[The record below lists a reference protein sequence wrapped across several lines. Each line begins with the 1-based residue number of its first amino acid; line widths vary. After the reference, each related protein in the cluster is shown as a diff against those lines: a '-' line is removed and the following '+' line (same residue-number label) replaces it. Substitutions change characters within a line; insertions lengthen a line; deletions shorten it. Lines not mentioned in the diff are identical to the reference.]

1 MPYIASMTYL
11 RSHWRGE
18 QSLLWSFWI
27 NLVAIRALLWTL
39 PLHALSPE
47 PLPVPDMLLAVA
59 ADFALFIW
67 QIVGVV
73 RAGEQHMLLR
83 GGMAPTWG
91 IYAAIAVVVFAM
103 ATQWLGL
110 YQMTLEPSRDEL
122 FTTRMDRLH
131 ASHYELRVAD
141 DGTSLLLDG
150 TIELGLTR
158 AASTLLEQQPHITR
172 IELSSAGGN
181 IYEARGMA
189 ALLLPLQL
197 QTHVESECSS
207 ACTLVFMAG
216 QERTIGSSARL
227 GFHAYRLDTDIV
239 MPHIDVEAEQQR
251 DRSYFLT
258 RDLDSHFL
266 SRIFERNNA
275 EIWFP
280 DHQELQAAGVINA
293 SSVPQQF

>member
-1 MPYIASMTYL
+1 MPYSVWMMYL
-11 RSHWRGE
+11 RTHWRGE

-27 NLVAIRALLWTL
+27 NLVAVRALLWSL
-39 PLHALSPE
+39 PLHALSPD
-47 PLPVPDMLLAVA
+47 PLPVPVMLVAIA

-73 RAGEQHMLLR
+73 RSAEKHMLLR

-110 YQMTLEPSRDEL
+110 YQMTLDKPQNEL

-131 ASHYELRVAD
+131 ASRYELRVAD
-141 DGTSLLLDG
+141 DGKSLLLDG

-158 AASTLLEQQPHITR
+158 AATALLEQQPQITR

-216 QERTIGSSARL
+216 QERTVGSNARL
-227 GFHAYRLDTDIV
+227 GFHAYRLDTAIL
-239 MPHIDVEAEQQR
+239 MPHIDVEAEQER

-258 RDLDSHFL
+258 RDLDSRFL
-266 SRIFERNNA
+266 SRIFERENA

-280 DHQELQAAGVINA
+280 DHQELQAAGVIHA
-293 SSVPQQF
+293 SAVPQ